1 MIKLFLKTA
10 LRNLKRNPLNTAI
23 NILGLSLGFT
33 VALVSTLWIL
43 KQFSFNHNHENYDS
57 IYQVMLTGT
66 FNNEKSTGHSTPVP
80 LAKVIASDFTNE
92 MQDVALVTN
101 ESNNLKV
108 GDKKFNVDGFY
119 AMGKFSELFSLK
131 SVHGD
136 ISTPTAASTMIISES
151 LANRLLGSTD
161 VIGKTIQ
168 LNGKEQYNILGVFE
182 DIPENSTF
190 QGLAYILPFVDY
202 LHKNEGVDERWSNCF
217 FRT

>member
-33 VALVSTLWIL
+33 VALVSTRWIL

-136 ISTPTAASTMIISES
+136 ISTPTVASTMIISES

-190 QGLAYILPFVDY
+190 
-202 LHKNEGVDERWSNCF
+202 
-217 FRT
+217 

>member
-101 ESNNLKV
+101 EVTTL
-108 GDKKFNVDGFY
+108 
-119 AMGKFSELFSLK
+119 
-131 SVHGD
+131 
-136 ISTPTAASTMIISES
+136 
-151 LANRLLGSTD
+151 RLGTR
-161 VIGKTIQ
+161 
-168 LNGKEQYNILGVFE
+168 
-182 DIPENSTF
+182 NSTSTAF
-190 QGLAYILPFVDY
+190 MQWANFP
-202 LHKNEGVDERWSNCF
+202 NCF
-217 FRT
+217 H